1 MKLITRCVMTVTAL
15 ALALLGVST
24 PAHAAGTVPGAA
36 RPNVTARST
45 AACVPSSVEYCL
57 TAVPSHGSGASCTPF
72 PNGMF
77 WQDATDSVGN
87 PVSWTYANGSSP
99 CVTVTFSAEPLLK
112 VCTFWLYVP
121 EGEATATFTLGWKD
135 TAGNSHT
142 TEPVNED
149 SVYGWS
155 QITMFNPSQRGAAKV
170 TQLHFS
176 DGNGQSYPSQLGWG
190 RGGGFGIAQVCA

>member
-1 MKLITRCVMTVTAL
+1 MTATAL
-15 ALALLGVST
+15 ALTLWG
-24 PAHAAGTVPGAA
+24 AGATANTAGAA
-36 RPNVTARST
+36 ASAATPTVAARST
-45 AACVPSSVEYCL
+45 AACVPSSIEYCL

-77 WQDATDSVGN
+77 WQNTTDSAGN

-99 CVTVTFSAEPLLK
+99 CVTVTFTAVPVLA

-121 EGEATATFTLGWKD
+121 QGDATATFTLGWKD
-135 TAGNSHT
+135 TAGSSHT
-142 TEPVNED
+142 TEPVNEQ
-149 SVYGWS
+149 SVFGWS

-170 TQLHFS
+170 AQLHFS

-190 RGGGFGIAQVCA
+190 RADFGIAQVCTS